1 MSLLLY
7 IEKDKRIESSDYFK
21 TDCYKIRKN
30 DVCNYS
36 EIKNALFGR
45 FGAFLKFYSYEIR
58 KFTATV

>member
-30 DVCNYS
+30 DVCDYS

-45 FGAFLKFYSYEIR
+45 FGAFLNFIHMN
-58 KFTATV
+58 F